1 MFLFPFFF
9 LCRVEDVVQLNDGS
23 LMTTNY
29 RGQRLTKFWLE
40 GNYVDNSKTQA
51 YTLGISITRDGNR
64 MIVCCS
70 DIREERK
77 RKLANSRMLIMSPTR
92 EVQQE
97 LRVPSGREVVR
108 RACQNRNG
116 DFVAITSSRCF
127 ILGQTGELKYI
138 YKFKGRVHSVCTDKY
153 GNIIIVHEESGTKRI
168 SLYNASMI
176 WIKGLCT
183 LVYASAEETTCSLT
197 MGANGLLWVTSRN
210 RIGCIKYTL

>member
-1 MFLFPFFF
+1 ML
-9 LCRVEDVVQLNDGS
+9 LCRTEDVVQQSDGS
-23 LMTTNY
+23 LITTKY

-40 GNYVDNSKTQA
+40 GNYVDKNKTQS
-51 YTLGISITRDGNR
+51 YTLGISLTRDGNN
-64 MIVCCS
+64 IILCCS
-70 DIREERK
+70 DIWEEGK
-77 RKLANSRMLIMSPTR
+77 RKLANSRLLIMSPVL

-97 LRVPSGREVVR
+97 LRVPSGCEIVR

-116 DFVAITSSRCF
+116 DFVAITSRRCF
-127 ILGQTGELKYI
+127 VLGRTGALKYI

-153 GNIIIVHEESGTKRI
+153 GNIIILHEESGTKRI

-183 LVYASAEETTCSLT
+183 LVYASAEETTCALT
-197 MGANGLLWVTSRN
+197 MGGSGLLWVTSRN